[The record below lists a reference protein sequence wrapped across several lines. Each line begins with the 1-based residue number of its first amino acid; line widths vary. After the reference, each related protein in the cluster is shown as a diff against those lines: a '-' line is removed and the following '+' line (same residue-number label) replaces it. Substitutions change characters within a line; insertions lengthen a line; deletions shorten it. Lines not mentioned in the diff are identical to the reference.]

1 VSSPEASSVR
11 HFLRLTLARVEHL
24 PGQSTPQWNA
34 LWSIIVVEGAVMS
47 YFAAAILV
55 ALRVLLGPGR
65 FFDSSWGIWL
75 VIAAAILAAWFLC
88 RGIENDSQTVEVRA
102 RVTRTKGVER
112 FKESGLGAAFLIGG
126 LLAISAASY
135 VAFR

>member
-1 VSSPEASSVR
+1 VSSPVASSVHR
-11 HFLRLTLARVEHL
+11 FLRLTLARVEHL
-24 PGQSTPQWNA
+24 PGQSTPRWNA

-55 ALRVLLGPGR
+55 VLRVALGQGG
-65 FFDSSWGIWL
+65 FFDSNWGIWL
-75 VIAAAILAAWFLC
+75 IIAAAMLAAWFLC
-88 RGIENDSQTVEVRA
+88 RGIERDSQTVEVRA

-126 LLAISAASY
+126 LIALSAASY
-135 VAFR
+135 FAMR